1 MWNKGIFICWITRG
15 PWYSSGKYF
24 YHICILRLQHMHE
37 PCSQC
42 SHREDL
48 VFHWT
53 IIICNAISIYKMQ
66 RNILKTQ
73 NMHWIKCI
81 FYFLHDQPYLTWLYE
96 NTNEQKQDPDIIY
109 KLVLHHF
116 RVHRIANIK
125 IKTLDYLLTTL
136 HHILNASY
144 HNLHIH
150 VCVNLK

>member
-1 MWNKGIFICWITRG
+1 MKN
-15 PWYSSGKYF
+15 SSEINQEFNATIMISLTIAKNPQRRF
-24 YHICILRLQHMHE
+24 F
-37 PCSQC
+37 PCS
-42 SHREDL
+42 DD
-48 VFHWT
+48 VT
-53 IIICNAISIYKMQ
+53 AISIYKMQ

-136 HHILNASY
+136 HHILNAKY